1 MVEINSIGE
10 ERLEKNQEKER
21 QLFNP
26 AVWRFQKNNLFADAN
41 LTSVFFFAFKCT
53 EGGVSGFIVVGGGR
67 RLHPNRPPPF
77 RPYVAS

>member
-26 AVWRFQKNNLFADAN
+26 AVWRFQKNTLFADAN
-41 LTSVFFFAFKCT
+41 LMSVFFFVFKCT
-53 EGGVSGFIVVGGGR
+53 EGGVSEFIVVGGGR

-77 RPYVAS
+77 RPVCS